1 MKSDFATL
9 IAVASGGA
17 LGALARFG
25 VGKASTALFGGAYPW
40 ATLAVNV
47 CGCFAMGFLYFWLAG
62 REGVVLKAFLL
73 VGLLGAF
80 TTFSA
85 FALDAALLLRER
97 TAAAALTYVCASVVL
112 SLAGFA
118 LGAVLARTS

>member
-1 MKSDFATL
+1 MKSDIATL
-9 IAVASGGA
+9 FAVASGGA
-17 LGALARFG
+17 IGALARFG
-25 VGKASTALFGGAYPW
+25 VGKASTALFGGAYPL
-40 ATLAVNV
+40 ATLAVNIG
-47 CGCFAMGFLYFWLAG
+47 GCFAMGYLYFWLAG
-62 REGVVLKAFLL
+62 REAVVLKAFLL

-97 TAAAALTYVCASVVL
+97 TAVAALVYIAASVIL

-118 LGAVLARTS
+118 LGALFARAA